1 MCVKPCVYCKVYVNG
16 FGVEIVPT
24 FHTVFAHVYHY
35 AIFEL
40 CKGQWT
46 DPVDYTLKP
55 TL

>member
-46 DPVDYTLKP
+46 DP
-55 TL
+55 